1 MLDRSVAAR
10 RFVIQTL
17 DRLLAQSAANGQSSA
32 AAERREQNSSG
43 SEPLFNSMFAGTRN

>member
-17 DRLLAQSAANGQSSA
+17 DRLLAQSAKNGPSSA
-32 AAERREQNSSG
+32 AADRREQNTSG
-43 SEPLFNSMFAGTRN
+43 SDQLLGSLFAGSRN